1 MNRNRTGEAVSP
13 HRTDTAP
20 ASGAGDTGLSHEE
33 AARRLTRYGPNE
45 VAAERSVPPYA
56 RVVAQLRDPLIMVLL
71 AAIALTLAIGDHADS
86 VVIALVIVAN
96 TTVGVVQEIRADQA
110 VAALS
115 ALSAPSARVRRDGA
129 ETEVPSSAVVPGD
142 VLLLGE
148 GDIVPADAR
157 LTHASS
163 LLIDESMLTGE
174 SVPVD
179 KDVPPRGQDSPGQ
192 PEPDAAGPQQDT
204 AALRAGT
211 IVVRGRGVALAT
223 ATGKASALG
232 RIAELLDTRPQT
244 TPLQHRL
251 AALGRVLALV
261 TLALCL
267 LVFALG
273 LVRGTALGTM
283 AVTAIS
289 LAVAAV
295 PESLPAVV
303 TLALALGARRMA
315 VRHALVRRLPAVE
328 TLGSVSVLAT
338 DKTGTLTEG
347 RMVVERVWTPQGEA
361 DLTGSGY
368 EPLGEVRVGG
378 QPAGGR
384 ELAAVRELLTAA
396 ALCNDAEL
404 RPPSEEP
411 SLDAESGWAALG
423 DPMEAALL
431 TAAVK
436 AGCEDRRTLQ
446 RRYPRTD
453 EEPFDSLRK
462 RMTTLHRAPDRA
474 VLVCLKGA
482 PEAVLDHAVL
492 DEPEA
497 LVEVARRSA
506 AQLAAQGFRVLAV
519 ASGLRAG
526 TPGRA
531 RDAETGL
538 RLLGLAALSD
548 PPKEAAARTLADCRA
563 AGITAVLITGDH
575 PATAEAIADRVG
587 LLDSGTAHGR
597 VVTGREL
604 AAGEVPDPTEVR
616 IFARTDPKQKLDI
629 VEAWRAHG
637 HVTAMTGDG
646 VNDGPA
652 LRHADIGVAMGRR
665 GTEVARQAADLV
677 LTDDELSTVVAAV
690 EEGRRVYD
698 NIRRFLLYAL
708 AGGTAE
714 ILVMLLGPLLGLS
727 LPLRAGQILWINLLT
742 HGLTGVAMGA
752 EPVSP
757 GAMRRPPRPPG
768 QHVLGDG
775 LWQRMLFLA
784 AVVTAG
790 SLMAGLA
797 ARTMDL
803 PWQSVLFLSLLAAQ
817 LGVVLGLRDRL
828 LTRENLY
835 LPAAVAVS
843 AGLAAAAL
851 YVPFLRAVLHTVAL
865 DWTGIALAV
874 AAGGLGCVAARVGG
888 RGRRRWSST

>member
-1 MNRNRTGEAVSP
+1 MSP

-20 ASGAGDTGLSHEE
+20 ASDAGDTGLSHEE

-45 VAAERSVPPYA
+45 VTAERPVPLYA
-56 RVVAQLRDPLIMVLL
+56 RVAAQLRDPLIMVLL

-110 VAALS
+110 ITALS
-115 ALSAPSARVRRDGA
+115 ALSAPSARVLRDGA
-129 ETEVPSSAVVPGD
+129 ATEVPSSVVVPGD

-157 LTHASS
+157 LTDASS

-179 KDVPPRGQDSPGQ
+179 KAVPSCGPDSSGQQ
-192 PEPDAAGPQQDT
+192 ELDASEPQQDT
-204 AALRAGT
+204 GALRAGT

-232 RIAELLDTRPQT
+232 RIAELLDTRPQA

-273 LVRGTALGTM
+273 LVRGTAPGTM
-283 AVTAIS
+283 AMTAIS

-368 EPLGEVRVGG
+368 EPVGEVRVDG

-404 RPPSEEP
+404 RPPQG
-411 SLDAESGWAALG
+411 AESGWAALG

-436 AGCEDRRTLQ
+436 AGCEDRRTLH

-462 RMTTLHRAPDRA
+462 RMTTLHRAPDSA

-482 PEAVLDHAVL
+482 PESVLDHAVL
-492 DEPEA
+492 DEPEP
-497 LVEVARRSA
+497 LVEVARRNA
-506 AQLAAQGFRVLAV
+506 AQLAAEGFRVLAV
-519 ASGLRAG
+519 ASGLRDG

-548 PPKEAAARTLADCRA
+548 PPKEAAARTLADCRS

-597 VVTGREL
+597 VVTGQAL
-604 AAGEVPDPTEVR
+604 AAGDVPDPTEVR

-775 LWQRMLFLA
+775 LWQRMLCLA

-790 SLMAGLA
+790 SLTAGLA
-797 ARTMDL
+797 ARAMDL

-828 LTRENLY
+828 LTRENLF
-835 LPAAVAVS
+835 LPAAVAAS

-851 YVPFLRAVLHTVAL
+851 YVPFLRAVLSTVAL
-865 DWTGIALAV
+865 DWTEIALAV
-874 AAGGLGCVAARVGG
+874 AAGGLGYLAARVGG
-888 RGRRRWSST
+888 RGQGRWSST